1 MEEIEMSQTFTKDM
15 TFTQVLQATPA
26 AAQVLRSF
34 NLGCVGCMGAQN
46 ESLEQGARAHGLDV
60 EELLKALNELP

>member
-1 MEEIEMSQTFTKDM
+1 MAEITKDM
-15 TFTQVLQATPA
+15 TFFELMRTHPESVKVLQKH
-26 AAQVLRSF
+26 

-60 EELLKALNELP
+60 ESLLKDLNEAIG

>member
-1 MEEIEMSQTFTKDM
+1 MAEITKEM
-15 TFTQVLQATPA
+15 TFFELMRTHPESVKVLQKH
-26 AAQVLRSF
+26 

-60 EELLKALNELP
+60 ESLLKDLNEAIG